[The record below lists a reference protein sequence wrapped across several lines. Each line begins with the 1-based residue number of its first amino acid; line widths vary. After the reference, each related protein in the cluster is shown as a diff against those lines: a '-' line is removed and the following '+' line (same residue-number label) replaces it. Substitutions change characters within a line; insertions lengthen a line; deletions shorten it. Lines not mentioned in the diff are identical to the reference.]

1 MVPLSLLEQ
10 LDTPDG
16 AFRIEREL
24 EGGGMSRVFIA
35 IDRELSRRIVVKV
48 LPPELLTDLSLER
61 FRREI
66 RIAASLQH
74 PNIVPLLSAGQTATL
89 TYYTMPYVAGETL
102 RQRLAR
108 AAASGSPLLPLDEVV
123 RILREVV
130 RALAYAHR
138 HDVVHRDIKPE
149 NILLAD
155 DAVVVTDFGVAK
167 ALTAARFGGTGGT
180 AVAITETGGFVG
192 TPAYMAPEQA
202 AGDPAADH
210 RADIYSLGVLAYEM
224 LTGAPPFRGRTAGEM
239 VLAHASATPAPI
251 DLARSDV
258 PLSLSRAVMRCLAK
272 TPAERPS
279 RAIQLRDVLDSIGPG
294 RGKWS
299 AGRIRRHLPIV
310 AVFVAAVL
318 LAGARA
324 ITAAHPVE
332 SRWIA
337 MLATRPPTMLRT
349 NRYVVKPFTNM
360 TGDPTLDVLGDE
372 VADFVG
378 DALQLRVTGIEV
390 VDWRATQA
398 GMAVVD
404 HIPWFMRPFR
414 SKERALAYES
424 GAGMLITGRI
434 YRDADQLRLHT
445 EMTDVVTH
453 RKLQTIQ
460 DVAGRASDP
469 RDLIRAA
476 QARIVG
482 AVGLL
487 SDASVTN
494 PPGAYS
500 DPPSLEGYAAMR
512 EGMRA
517 YFRGDGSMYAHFHA
531 AERMD
536 PTWVTP
542 TLFVAYVDGW
552 NERPEELAR
561 DLQRARGLTERMTTA
576 ELAFFEYVQAIDA
589 GDLSGMLRAAS
600 AFMAGVPGSS
610 DAPLLV
616 SSTALGLH
624 DTLTAAAALARA
636 DPDRGLNVVGAYYW
650 LSRIGLE
657 KERGDARAV
666 LEVALEAERRFP
678 RWVQFR
684 AYHVRHL
691 VTSGSSPEN
700 IDGVIARAQL
710 PQRDTLTAQMV
721 VAGHAATA
729 LLMAGR
735 VREADR
741 LAARWMPAAMAVR
754 DDTMHWARDGVA
766 SLLVAASQ
774 WDKLAALPAERT
786 THGGRAWVDRVSYA
800 AIGRVHLGDTAGAR
814 RADALLQAD
823 PVPHL
828 DFGRREL
835 ARARI
840 AAHLGERDRAVRL
853 LRESVER
860 GIRLHLPWG
869 VDYRADAFLAPLRSD
884 PSFRAIASPP

>member
-1 MVPLSLLEQ
+1 MALSLLEQ

-24 EGGGMSRVFIA
+24 VGGGMSRVFIA
-35 IDRELSRRIVVKV
+35 IDRELGRRIVVKV

-66 RIAASLQH
+66 HIAANLQH
-74 PNIVPLLSAGQTATL
+74 PNIVPVLSAGQTATL
-89 TYYTMPYVAGETL
+89 TYYTMPHVAGETL
-102 RQRLAR
+102 RQRLSR
-108 AAASGSPLLPLDEVV
+108 AAADGGAPLPLDEVV
-123 RILREVV
+123 HILREVV

-138 HDVVHRDIKPE
+138 HGIVHRDIKPE

-167 ALTAARFGGTGGT
+167 ALTAARLGGT
-180 AVAITETGGFVG
+180 VVVITETGGFVG

-210 RADIYSLGVLAYEM
+210 RADIYSFGAVAYEL
-224 LTGAPPFRGRTAGEM
+224 LTGAPPFRGSGAREM
-239 VLAHASATPAPI
+239 MLAHASATPAPI
-251 DLARSDV
+251 DAVRGDV
-258 PLSLSRAVMRCLAK
+258 PLPLSRAVMRCLAK
-272 TPAERPS
+272 TAAERPS
-279 RAIQLRDVLDSIGPG
+279 GAIELRDLLDSVGSG
-294 RGKWS
+294 RGMWR
-299 AGRIRRHLPIV
+299 AGRIRRHVSIAVV
-310 AVFVAAVL
+310 AIAVL
-318 LAGARA
+318 LAGVWT
-324 ITAAHPVE
+324 ITATHPAE
-332 SRWIA
+332 SHWIA
-337 MLATRPPTMLRT
+337 TLATRQPTMLRT

-360 TGDPTLDVLGDE
+360 TGDPTLDLLGDE
-372 VADFVG
+372 AADFIG
-378 DALQLRVTGIEV
+378 DALQLHVAGIEV

-404 HIPWFMRPFR
+404 RIPWFMRPFR
-414 SKERALAYES
+414 SKERALAYEA

-434 YRDADQLRLHT
+434 YRDAGLLRLHT

-453 RKLQTIQ
+453 RKVQTIQ
-460 DVAGRASDP
+460 DVTSSASDP
-469 RDLIRAA
+469 RGLIRAGR
-476 QARIVG
+476 ARIVA

-500 DPPSLEGYAAMR
+500 DPPSLEGYAEMR

-536 PTWVTP
+536 STWVTP

-552 NERPEELAR
+552 NERPDELAR
-561 DLQRARGLTERMTTA
+561 DLERARRLKERMTTA
-576 ELAFFEYVQAIDA
+576 ELAFFEYVQAMDA

-624 DTLTAAAALARA
+624 DTATAAAALARA

-666 LEVALEAERRFP
+666 LDVALEAERRFP
-678 RWVQFR
+678 SWVQFR

-691 VTSGSSPEN
+691 VASGGSPGDL
-700 IDGVIARAQL
+700 DGVVARARL
-710 PQRDTLTAQMV
+710 AQRDTLTAQMV

-735 VREADR
+735 VGDAER
-741 LAARWMPAAMAVR
+741 LAARWMPAAMAMR
-754 DDTMHWARDGVA
+754 GDTMHWTRDGVA
-766 SLLVAASQ
+766 SLLVAGSR
-774 WDKLAALPAERT
+774 WDQLAALPMEGT
-786 THGGRAWVDRVSYA
+786 THGGRAWVDRLSYVA
-800 AIGRVHLGDTAGAR
+800 VGRVHLGDTAGAR
-814 RADALLQAD
+814 RTDALLEAG
-823 PVPHL
+823 PVPNL
-828 DFGRREL
+828 DFGQRKL

-840 AAHLGERDRAVRL
+840 AAHLGERDRAIQL
-853 LRESVER
+853 LRESVDR

-869 VDYRADAFLAPLRSD
+869 VDYRADAFLAPLRAD
-884 PSFRAIASPP
+884 PAFRALASPP

>member
-1 MVPLSLLEQ
+1 MPLSLLEQ

-35 IDRELSRRIVVKV
+35 IDRELGRRIVVKV

-66 RIAASLQH
+66 RIAANLQH
-74 PNIVPLLSAGQTATL
+74 PNIVPLLSAGRTATL
-89 TYYTMPYVAGETL
+89 TYYTMPHVAGETL
-102 RQRLAR
+102 RQRLSR
-108 AAASGSPLLPLDEVV
+108 AAASGSPLLPMDEVV

-138 HDVVHRDIKPE
+138 HGVVHRDIKPE

-167 ALTAARFGGTGGT
+167 ALAAAGFGGT
-180 AVAITETGGFVG
+180 ALAITETGGFVG

-202 AGDPAADH
+202 AGDPATDH
-210 RADIYSLGVLAYEM
+210 RADIYSFGVLAYEM
-224 LTGAPPFRGRTAGEM
+224 LTGAPPFRGRTAAEM
-239 VLAHASATPAPI
+239 VLAHTSATPAPI
-251 DLARSDV
+251 DDVRRDV
-258 PLSLSRAVMRCLAK
+258 PLPLSRAVMRCLAK
-272 TPAERPS
+272 TPEERPP
-279 RAIQLRDVLDSIGPG
+279 RAIQLRDLLDSIGPG
-294 RGKWS
+294 RRMWR
-299 AGRIRRHLPIV
+299 AGGIRRHLPIV
-310 AVFVAAVL
+310 AVLLAAVL

-324 ITAAHPVE
+324 ITRAHPAE

-349 NRYVVKPFTNM
+349 NRYVVKPFTNL
-360 TGDPTLDVLGDE
+360 TGDSTLDLLGDE
-372 VADFVG
+372 AADFIG
-378 DALQLRVTGIEV
+378 DALQLRVADIEV

-404 HIPWFMRPFR
+404 RIPWFMRPFR

-434 YRDADQLRLHT
+434 YRDAGLLRLHT

-460 DVAGRASDP
+460 DVTSSASDP
-469 RDLIRAA
+469 RGLIRAG
-476 QARIVG
+476 QARIVA

-500 DPPSLEGYAAMR
+500 DPPSLEGYAEMR

-517 YFRGDGSMYAHFHA
+517 YFRGDGSMYAHLHA

-536 PTWVTP
+536 PTWATP
-542 TLFVAYVDGW
+542 TLLVAYIDGW

-561 DLQRARGLTERMTTA
+561 DLQRARGLMERMTTA
-576 ELAFFEYVQAIDA
+576 ELAFFEYVQAMDA

-624 DTLTAAAALARA
+624 DTATAAAALARA

-666 LEVALEAERRFP
+666 LDVALEAERRFP
-678 RWVQFR
+678 SWVQFR

-691 VTSGSSPEN
+691 VAGGSSPE
-700 IDGVIARAQL
+700 DRDRVIAGARL
-710 PQRDTLTAQMV
+710 PQRDTLTAQVV

-735 VREADR
+735 LGDAER
-741 LAARWMPAAMAVR
+741 LAVRWLPAALAMR
-754 DDTMHWARDGVA
+754 GDTMHWTRDGVA
-766 SLLVAASQ
+766 SLLVAASR
-774 WDKLAALPAERT
+774 WDQLAALPAEHT
-786 THGGRAWVDRVSYA
+786 THGGRAWVDRVSYVA
-800 AIGRVHLGDTAGAR
+800 VGMAHLGDTAGAR
-814 RADALLQAD
+814 RADALLQD
-823 PVPHL
+823 GPVPHL
-828 DFGRREL
+828 DFGRRKL

-840 AAHLGERDRAVRL
+840 AAHLGERDRAIQL

-869 VDYRADAFLAPLRSD
+869 VDYRADAFLTPLRAD
-884 PSFRAIASPP
+884 PAFRAIASPP

>member
-1 MVPLSLLEQ
+1 LLVPLSLLEQ

-24 EGGGMSRVFIA
+24 EGGGMSRVFVA
-35 IDRELSRRIVVKV
+35 IDRELGRRIVVKV

-66 RIAASLQH
+66 RIAANLQH
-74 PNIVPLLSAGQTATL
+74 PNIVPVLSAGQTAAL
-89 TYYTMPYVAGETL
+89 TYYTMPHVAGETL

-108 AAASGSPLLPLDEVV
+108 AAVSGSPLLPLDEVV

-130 RALAYAHR
+130 RALAYAHG
-138 HDVVHRDIKPE
+138 HGVVHRDIKPE

-167 ALTAARFGGTGGT
+167 ALTAARFGGT

-202 AGDPAADH
+202 AGDPAVDH
-210 RADIYSLGVLAYEM
+210 RADIYSFGVLAYEM

-239 VLAHASATPAPI
+239 VLAHASATPAPV
-251 DLARSDV
+251 DTVRRDV
-258 PLSLSRAVMRCLAK
+258 PPPLSGAVMRCLAK
-272 TPAERPS
+272 TPAERPQ
-279 RAIQLRDVLDSIGPG
+279 RAIQLRDLLDSIGPG
-294 RGKWS
+294 RGMWG
-299 AGRIRRHLPIV
+299 AGRIRRHLPIA
-310 AVFVAAVL
+310 AVFVVAVL

-324 ITAAHPVE
+324 ITSAHPAE

-349 NRYVVKPFTNM
+349 NRYVVKPFTNL
-360 TGDPTLDVLGDE
+360 TGDPRLDLLGDE
-372 VADFVG
+372 AADFIG
-378 DALQLRVTGIEV
+378 DALQLRVAGIEV

-398 GMAVVD
+398 GIAVVD
-404 HIPWFMRPFR
+404 RIPWFMRPFR

-434 YRDADQLRLHT
+434 YRDAELLRLHT

-460 DVAGRASDP
+460 ELTGRASDP
-469 RDLIRAA
+469 RGLIRAA
-476 QARIVG
+476 QTRIVG

-487 SDASVTN
+487 SDATVTN
-494 PPGAYS
+494 PPGSYS
-500 DPPSLEGYAAMR
+500 DPPSLEGYAEMR

-536 PTWVTP
+536 PMWVTP
-542 TLFVAYVDGW
+542 TLFVAYIDGW

-576 ELAFFEYVQAIDA
+576 EVAFFEYVEAMDA

-600 AFMAGVPGSS
+600 AFMTGVPGSS

-624 DTLTAAAALARA
+624 DTATAAAALARA
-636 DPDRGLNVVGAYYW
+636 DPDRGLNIVGAYYW

-657 KERGDARAV
+657 KERDDAAAV
-666 LEVALEAERRFP
+666 LSVALEAERRFP

-684 AYHVRHL
+684 AYHVRQL
-691 VTSGSSPEN
+691 IAGGSSPTE
-700 IDGVIARAQL
+700 IDDVIAGARL

-735 VREADR
+735 LGDAERI
-741 LAARWMPAAMAVR
+741 AARWMPIAMAVR
-754 DDTMHWARDGVA
+754 DDTTHWARDGAA
-766 SLLVAASQ
+766 SLLVAALQ
-774 WDKLAALPAERT
+774 WKQLAALPDDRVT
-786 THGGRAWVDRVSYA
+786 RGSRAWVDRVSYA
-800 AIGRVHLGDTAGAR
+800 AVGKVHLGDSAGAR
-814 RADALLQAD
+814 RADALLQAE

-840 AAHLGERDRAVRL
+840 AAHLGERERAIGL
-853 LRESVER
+853 LRESIER

-869 VDYRADAFLAPLRSD
+869 LDYRADAFLAPLRAD
-884 PSFRAIASPP
+884 PAFQAVASRP